1 LAHKQL
7 FFVSFFFFKFI
18 LKILSIEPRNKK
30 DDNNIY
36 CIGSSLIYYANERR
50 GMKLITNTQNND
62 EICFQIDESLQTVDV
77 NYEIAPLSPNAANSL
92 ASSIKYLSEKI

>member
-1 LAHKQL
+1 
-7 FFVSFFFFKFI
+7 
-18 LKILSIEPRNKK
+18 
-30 DDNNIY
+30 
-36 CIGSSLIYYANERR
+36 
-50 GMKLITNTQNND
+50 MKLITNTQNND